1 MRIAVTGATGFVGT
15 RFLRRAEALGHEAVA
30 LVRGPSSLP
39 SERVIGDLGGSP
51 IDPGILRDIDAVVHL
66 AARTHVMHE
75 SAVDV
80 LAAYRRINVVG
91 TQALLDAAVLADVP
105 RFLFM
110 SSIKA
115 VRERSAP
122 CHPIVPATEPHPE
135 DAYGISKLEAEAE
148 VRRLCDDAGV
158 AWTILR
164 PPLVYGPGAKGNI
177 ARLAALIRKGI
188 PLPFAAV
195 RNRRSMVHVDN
206 LADAALRACTLPAA
220 ARSSLLV
227 ADLTVSTPELI
238 SKMAEVLAK
247 PSRLFPVPTTL
258 LNLAGTMLGRGTEM
272 RRLTE
277 SLELDVSATEAL
289 LDWEAPVRPQDA
301 FADMVRGAG

>member
-1 MRIAVTGATGFVGT
+1 
-15 RFLRRAEALGHEAVA
+15 
-30 LVRGPSSLP
+30 
-39 SERVIGDLGGSP
+39 
-51 IDPGILRDIDAVVHL
+51 
-66 AARTHVMHE
+66 
-75 SAVDV
+75 
-80 LAAYRRINVVG
+80 
-91 TQALLDAAVLADVP
+91 
-105 RFLFM
+105 
-110 SSIKA
+110 
-115 VRERSAP
+115 
-122 CHPIVPATEPHPE
+122 
-135 DAYGISKLEAEAE
+135 
-148 VRRLCDDAGV
+148 
-158 AWTILR
+158 
-164 PPLVYGPGAKGNI
+164 
-177 ARLAALIRKGI
+177 
-188 PLPFAAV
+188 
-195 RNRRSMVHVDN
+195 MVHVDN